1 MTDLSTSYKNRNT
14 TQIAPKN
21 TDTAQGRAPGAS
33 PSPCWVL
40 TSPGGQSLLNAS
52 SPKTSATAPLT
63 SLGCVP
69 SLLPSLCNL
78 DALCFSTAVHAA
90 FNSVKVPLLPPQD
103 PPLSC
108 TARIRSHHP
117 FHPGL
122 GGRRVLT
129 GVSREQG
136 SNKLRESSSAH
147 VIILL
152 L

>member
-40 TSPGGQSLLNAS
+40 TSPGGQSLLSAS
-52 SPKTSATAPLT
+52 SPKTSATGPLT

-69 SLLPSLCNL
+69 SLLPSLCNP

-90 FNSVKVPLLPPQD
+90 FDSVKAPLLPPQD

-108 TARIRSHHP
+108 HSPHTVPSPIPPWPRRQKSSDRGLQRAR
-117 FHPGL
+117 L
-122 GGRRVLT
+122 
-129 GVSREQG
+129 
-136 SNKLRESSSAH
+136 
-147 VIILL
+147 
-152 L
+152 